1 MTQDERD
8 VLDTLVQVAN
18 GESKG
23 RVTLTRDQ
31 CISLMRLY
39 EAEPLY
45 SLFTTPPELGVILER
60 YRSRRRNVQM
70 NALLITY
77 VGRAVDEL
85 VKLNVGRRMALG
97 LLAMI
102 DLEVRQRAVAL
113 ADKWRRQRMGD

>member
-1 MTQDERD
+1 MTGEERD

-23 RVTLTRDQ
+23 RVTLTKDQ
-31 CISLMRLY
+31 CIALMRLY

-45 SLFTTPPELGVILER
+45 SLFTTPPELTFLLER

-77 VGRAVDEL
+77 LGRAADEI
-85 VKLNVGRRMALG
+85 VKLHVGRRMALG